1 MEDNINITNDIDSG
15 NNDIDKYFDLDNDKL
30 LNSNEEENVFG
41 NTYNLSYS
49 KNEEKNQKNK
59 STNEITNKKSNS
71 KINNNLEPKDYTL
84 YYNIS
89 ENESDMIPIVE
100 LTDNPNTEKCIKID
114 NKGKSKNN
122 SVNYKVNDN
131 NNNKSKSHNRNI
143 ENKTNIINNKYIINK
158 NKIIEDDD
166 IDGISFPKI
175 TNKSEMNI
183 DNINYYKNNIN
194 KKKLI
199 EEKIVDNLSL
209 SSSSD
214 DNDVQIVSG
223 EDFRRHFQEEKYGP
237 QITIQVIDNERK
249 PKISPFKYN
258 DKLLPKKNNNKKDDK
273 CFEDFF
279 MDDKDKNK
287 NNEKEAKRFTFYSPQ
302 KESKNRNSPKRKK
315 FSPLP
320 RDKYTDN
327 DNDNKLLINKVE
339 KEILTDIYN
348 EYQNKKDF
356 EETYYYLDKIK
367 DIINQKGVDDAMKYM
382 EKIEP
387 LNLRKKIIYEATF
400 FIKEIIRK
408 EVEFA
413 EKNGGKLHLIKQP
426 EYVFEQSLKYNVPL
440 SGKAN
445 QNHER
450 NKRGKSSNIYIERK
464 NDFHHNINMVNK
476 NKYDNEK
483 LKYKD
488 LNKKPY
494 LYKSPKRRNNYK

>member
-1 MEDNINITNDIDSG
+1 MEDNIDITNDIDSG

-59 STNEITNKKSNS
+59 SKNEIINKKSNS

-122 SVNYKVNDN
+122 SINYKVNDN

-237 QITIQVIDNERK
+237 QITIQVIDNESK
-249 PKISPFKYN
+249 PKISPFKCN
-258 DKLLPKKNNNKKDDK
+258 DKLLPKKNNNQKYDK

-279 MDDKDKNK
+279 RDDKDK
-287 NNEKEAKRFTFYSPQ
+287 
-302 KESKNRNSPKRKK
+302 
-315 FSPLP
+315 
-320 RDKYTDN
+320 
-327 DNDNKLLINKVE
+327 
-339 KEILTDIYN
+339 
-348 EYQNKKDF
+348 
-356 EETYYYLDKIK
+356 
-367 DIINQKGVDDAMKYM
+367 
-382 EKIEP
+382 
-387 LNLRKKIIYEATF
+387 KKIT
-400 FIKEIIRK
+400 KK
-408 EVEFA
+408 
-413 EKNGGKLHLIKQP
+413 KQ
-426 EYVFEQSLKYNVPL
+426 
-440 SGKAN
+440 
-445 QNHER
+445 
-450 NKRGKSSNIYIERK
+450 
-464 NDFHHNINMVNK
+464 
-476 NKYDNEK
+476 
-483 LKYKD
+483 KD
-488 LNKKPY
+488 L
-494 LYKSPKRRNNYK
+494 